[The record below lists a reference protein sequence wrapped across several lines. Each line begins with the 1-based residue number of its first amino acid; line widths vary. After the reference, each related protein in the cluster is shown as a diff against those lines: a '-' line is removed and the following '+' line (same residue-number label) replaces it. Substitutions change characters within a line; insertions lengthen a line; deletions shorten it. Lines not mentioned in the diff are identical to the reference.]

1 MKYLDSIR
9 KRIFSSGQSKTMPTI
24 RYMFPLLLGLAAML
38 GASVLSSQG
47 SYIRLQPSQSMVMSG
62 ERFSI
67 DIYASAHVPV
77 NALDVKIEFSSSMV
91 EVVSVDK
98 AQSVLTVWTQEPT
111 ITTNSITL
119 GGGTFKKG
127 FIGEH
132 LVATIKVKAKTTGQT
147 EFLVSSAQL
156 LAGDGK
162 GTPVAVSGIGND
174 SKTSFYIY
182 DQNEDPSVI
191 SAKLGLNIK
200 ADVDGDGKV
209 TLRDVSIFMSAWHS
223 RSTSYDFNNDGRMNF
238 VDFSIIL
245 AKSFVN

>member
-1 MKYLDSIR
+1 
-9 KRIFSSGQSKTMPTI
+9 
-24 RYMFPLLLGLAAML
+24 MFPLLLGLAAVM
-38 GASVLSSQG
+38 GASVLSSQ
-47 SYIRLQPSQSMVMSG
+47 SSFIRLQPSQSMVMSG

-77 NALDVKIEFSSSMV
+77 NALDLKIDFSSDKV
-91 EVVSVDK
+91 EVISVDK

-111 ITTNSITL
+111 ITANNITL

-132 LVATIKVKAKTTGQT
+132 LVATIKVQARETGQT
-147 EFLVSSAQL
+147 EFLISSAQL

-162 GTPVAVSGIGND
+162 GTPVAVSGVGND

-200 ADVDGDGKV
+200 ADVDGDGRVSLK
-209 TLRDVSIFMSAWHS
+209 DVSIFMSAWHS
-223 RSTSYDFNNDGRMNF
+223 KSTSYDFNSDGKMNF
-238 VDFSIIL
+238 IDFSIIL
-245 AKSFVN
+245 AKSFTD